1 MPHRYWV
8 MDEDCLNLN
17 VWTPQLD
24 EKKRPVMVWL
34 HGGGFEAGSSI
45 EQTAYDGDSMSHFGD
60 VVVVTLNHRLN
71 ILGYFDLSE
80 YGEQYAASANAG
92 TTDIVAALKWVR
104 ENIASFGGD
113 PDNITLAGQSGGGE
127 KITALLQNPAADGLF
142 QRGIIMSGV
151 VNSQMLGAN
160 HGSSRPLVDAM
171 LAELGLSEK
180 EVGELETLPYDRLAE
195 AYRKVAQGLK
205 AKGEYTGGCPKVG
218 ADFIGT
224 SE

>member
-1 MPHRYWV
+1 MGNKFICDETCIAHTKAGDLQGYFFSDVYNFKGIQYATAKRFQAPEPVEGWEGVKDATSFGCVCPLLHIDKPMGELSVPHRYWV

-80 YGEQYAASANAG
+80 
-92 TTDIVAALKWVR
+92 
-104 ENIASFGGD
+104 
-113 PDNITLAGQSGGGE
+113 
-127 KITALLQNPAADGLF
+127 
-142 QRGIIMSGV
+142 
-151 VNSQMLGAN
+151 
-160 HGSSRPLVDAM
+160 
-171 LAELGLSEK
+171 
-180 EVGELETLPYDRLAE
+180 
-195 AYRKVAQGLK
+195 
-205 AKGEYTGGCPKVG
+205 
-218 ADFIGT
+218 
-224 SE
+224 